1 MATEITFFVNDE
13 PIVVHTDSL
22 TANEILDDAG
32 FKPAGDFLLVEH
44 KSTEQTTFPTGTE
57 PVALTE
63 GARFHAR
70 PRFIKIIVNR
80 RERKVENPK
89 QTFDD
94 IVALAPDLPPLTA
107 DTEYRITYHGAES
120 HPHDGDLI
128 QGEFVIVKDG
138 TSFRVS
144 TTNRS

>member
-1 MATEITFFVNDE
+1 MATEVTFFVNDE

-32 FKPAGDFLLVEH
+32 FKPASEFLLVEH
-44 KSTEQTTFPTGTE
+44 KSGEETPFPVGTE
-57 PVALTE
+57 PVALAE

-70 PRFIKIIVNR
+70 PRLITIMVNK

-94 IVALAPDLPPLTA
+94 IVALAPDLPPLTEN
-107 DTEYRITYHGAES
+107 TEYRITYHGAES
-120 HPHDGDLI
+120 QPHDGDLI
-128 QGEFVIVKDG
+128 QDEFVIVKDG
-138 TSFRVS
+138 TKFRVS